1 MSWSKATEAES
12 MSQAPIILDYIFD
25 VSKVYPLVNAHVF
38 KTCFLL
44 NLQAQTVCCTLGWL
58 FLYFHHQKL
67 GMVPEEP
74 LHAVLF
80 CVTLLLR
87 HWSIIEG
94 WSLLC
99 RTLSKPNILWHHKNT
114 GTLSDHAVILLG
126 HQVLHKHVESIP
138 ACVHAVTEA
147 KGRYIESTDTLV
159 IFTSFQ
165 VQFI

>member
-1 MSWSKATEAES
+1 
-12 MSQAPIILDYIFD
+12 MSQAPIILDYIFN

-87 HWSIIEG
+87 H
-94 WSLLC
+94 
-99 RTLSKPNILWHHKNT
+99 
-114 GTLSDHAVILLG
+114 
-126 HQVLHKHVESIP
+126 
-138 ACVHAVTEA
+138 
-147 KGRYIESTDTLV
+147 
-159 IFTSFQ
+159 
-165 VQFI
+165 